1 MLSSFASVKKGE
13 IPITFIL
20 IFVIFVG
27 RELYDGIFV
36 QDNISQ
42 LGHILGGL
50 VGSIIGFILN
60 RKNVK
65 GEAL

>member
-20 IFVIFVG
+20 IFVG

>member
-1 MLSSFASVKKGE
+1 LLSSFASVKKGE

-36 QDNISQ
+36 KDNISQ

-50 VGSIIGFILN
+50 VGSVIGFALN
-60 RKNVK
+60 RNNGKS
-65 GEAL
+65 A